1 MTMYMTSEDLH
12 IIYHQAHQNVAKRLG
27 IENYEWKSTQE
38 LAGEIELQNHQAA
51 TKLQAY
57 IKAYKD
63 LFEVNEQFAASRSAG
78 NLTAEQNTE
87 WTNAIAACDAMR
99 KALLDELARL

>member
-1 MTMYMTSEDLH
+1 MYMTSEDLH

-38 LAGEIELQNHQAA
+38 LAGEIQLQNRQV
-51 TKLQAY
+51 TSKLQAY
-57 IKAYKD
+57 MQAYED
-63 LFEVNEQFAASRSAG
+63 WFEVHEQLAASRSAG
-78 NLTAEQNTE
+78 NLSTEQNAK
-87 WTNAIAACDAMR
+87 WTDAANARDAMR